1 MIEDFIE
8 LKKHYQKAA
17 AEIPADSFYHFT
29 INHKYRHSIQVL
41 QAGREIMN
49 NTPELAYISDDFRS
63 TAERALLFH
72 DIGRFHEAV
81 CIYRDSLKNI
91 EVAAGSNKY
100 DHGFIG
106 YDILKQIPRYN
117 NLKLLLAIKYHGK
130 MMEQVRA
137 SDLWQEAEKSPN
149 EKEIKQILYIVR
161 DADKLANLRVH
172 KTDNHL
178 KADSFYKQLSPEAKK
193 AGISPKVMQ
202 QFENHQVVYFPT
214 IHSYNDR
221 VMMVLSWLFDF
232 NFQYTRTLFL
242 NDGYADYLLNEL
254 TLNGVPE
261 KTVCKLSDIMKEFN
275 TSSNCAIQP

>member
-17 AEIPADSFYHFT
+17 AEIPVDSFYHSS
-29 INHKYRHSIQVL
+29 INHKFRHSIQVL
-41 QAGREIMN
+41 QAGREIMD
-49 NTPELAYISDDFRS
+49 NTPELLDINPEFKAD
-63 TAERALLFH
+63 AERALLFH

-81 CIYRDSLKNI
+81 CIYRDNLKNI

-137 SDLWQEAEKSPN
+137 SDLWQEAEISSD

-161 DADKLANLRVH
+161 DADKLANLKVH
-172 KTDNHL
+172 KTHNHL
-178 KADSFYKQLSPEAKK
+178 KEDSFYKQLSPEAKK
-193 AGISPKVMQ
+193 AGISPEVMQ
-202 QFENHQVVYFPT
+202 QFTNHQVIFFPT
-214 IHSYNDR
+214 IRSYNDR

-232 NFQYTRTLFL
+232 NFQYTREQFL
-242 NDGYADYLLNEL
+242 NAGYADFLLNEL
-254 TLNGVPE
+254 TLNGITE
-261 KTVCKLSDIMKEFN
+261 NTVIELKDIMKNF
-275 TSSNCAIQP
+275 